1 MQIENNFNN
10 RLNTFIVL
18 ETILFGVIG
27 LLYQKQPVNAFIV
40 FLLIGLG
47 LSMTLIWGYA
57 QARQRFVY
65 RSLKSRC
72 RHYLEEFKKTQEERE
87 KEKKKWPISTT
98 TILTFFVPAV
108 VGALW
113 VILLLYVLLSH

>member
-1 MQIENNFNN
+1 MSKQTIQQSHKGYIPYTEAEQNRLFQHLMQIENNFNN

-65 RSLKSRC
+65 KNLKERC
-72 RHYLEEFKKTQEERE
+72 RR
-87 KEKKKWPISTT
+87 
-98 TILTFFVPAV
+98 
-108 VGALW
+108 
-113 VILLLYVLLSH
+113 